1 MSSEAKATQAA
12 LVKHKCP
19 DCGFTAPS
27 QSKLT
32 VHHRVHSGERP
43 FACLSCDSTF
53 VSKGHRDRHARRV
66 HLKADQIPCSFSG
79 CDKTFSCVASMR
91 RHIAAVHLK
100 TRFAVLSLDARSQVD
115 GKITSTHTSELF
127 TRRRNLSLAPSL
139 DAASDQRISPILS
152 TTDSRFMKGD
162 ASLALTETAT
172 SAPRGLRS

>member
-66 HLKADQIPCSFSG
+66 HLKSDPIPCSFSG
-79 CDKTFSCVASMR
+79 CDKTFSCVDSMR

-100 TRFAVLSLDARSQVD
+100 TRFACPIAGCTFTSGWKDHIKPHVRAVHEKEKPFACSVAGCSFRSV
-115 GKITSTHTSELF
+115 
-127 TRRRNLSLAPSL
+127 
-139 DAASDQRISPILS
+139 
-152 TTDSRFMKGD
+152 
-162 ASLALTETAT
+162 
-172 SAPRGLRS
+172 